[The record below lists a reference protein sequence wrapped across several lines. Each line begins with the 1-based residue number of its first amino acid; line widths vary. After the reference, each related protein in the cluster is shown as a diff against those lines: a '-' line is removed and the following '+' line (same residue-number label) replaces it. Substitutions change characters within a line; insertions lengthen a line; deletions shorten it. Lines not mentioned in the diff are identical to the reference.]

1 MQQQSIYEEA
11 INSGSSSKEVPNLN
25 SKSEDRKYHVQEQA
39 PQGFIAAGL
48 PPPEKGRT
56 FSYFI
61 IYILCIDR
69 FAFPA
74 FIPEI
79 NCKVQTIIFS
89 RFIVW
94 ARTFSAI

>member
-1 MQQQSIYEEA
+1 MELSREKIKRNAFGQSKTLMHQQSIYEEA

-25 SKSEDRKYHVQEQA
+25 SKSKDRKYHVQEQA

-48 PPPEKGRT
+48 PPPEKGRA

-69 FAFPA
+69 FQHSF
-74 FIPEI
+74 
-79 NCKVQTIIFS
+79 
-89 RFIVW
+89 
-94 ARTFSAI
+94 

>member
-1 MQQQSIYEEA
+1 MELSREKIKRNAFGQSKTLMQQQSIYEEA
-11 INSGSSSKEVPNLN
+11 MNSGSSSKEVPNLN

-39 PQGFIAAGL
+39 PQGFISVGL

-69 FAFPA
+69 FQHSFQ
-74 FIPEI
+74 
-79 NCKVQTIIFS
+79 K
-89 RFIVW
+89 
-94 ARTFSAI
+94 